1 MQVRFDSHT
10 GADVPAPPTAL
21 QHIHDQLL
29 AQQQRWA
36 DQLARDPAS
45 FTQLEP
51 QVHQAFQQMAD
62 HLVASLLAHAAQQ
75 PAFTQQ
81 AKKKSTP

>member
-10 GADVPAPPTAL
+10 GADVPALPMAL
-21 QHIHDQLL
+21 QHIHEQLL

-36 DQLARDPAS
+36 DQLARDPAA
-45 FTQLEP
+45 FAQLEP

-62 HLVASLLAHAAQQ
+62 RLVASLLAHAAQQ
-75 PAFTQQ
+75 QALQQQ
-81 AKKKSTP
+81 AQKK

>member
-10 GADVPAPPTAL
+10 GPDVPAPPVAL
-21 QHIHDQLL
+21 QHIHEQLL

-36 DQLARDPAS
+36 DQLARDPAA
-45 FTQLEP
+45 FAQLEP

-62 HLVASLLAHAAQQ
+62 RLVASLLAQAAQQ
-75 PAFTQQ
+75 QALAQQ
-81 AKKKSTP
+81 AQKK